1 MNIDMRSYHSIAT
14 IAAIALS
21 CNTGE
26 ISVKQTNTINDET
39 YIDIVRTMPIAKMKS
54 MNKFFGTNIR
64 DNTLWY
70 RITIDKDENI
80 SFNRHTME
88 TVQLYFLFDISKDLD
103 AKVKGYDESITK
115 NLNNH
120 KELFL
125 EVIKDN
131 HSDIKS
137 WVFFFISKGV
147 GNRYLGFAN
156 GDLNNKHCIKVY
168 DYIEPEGA
176 YKFKGSEPSAK
187 TIRLKR
193 NYNSQYDGSWLYAE
207 TGFDFNQLR

>member
-26 ISVKQTNTINDET
+26 VSVKQTNTINDET

-80 SFNRHTME
+80 E
-88 TVQLYFLFDISKDLD
+88 
-103 AKVKGYDESITK
+103 ESI
-115 NLNNH
+115 
-120 KELFL
+120 E
-125 EVIKDN
+125 E
-131 HSDIKS
+131 
-137 WVFFFISKGV
+137 
-147 GNRYLGFAN
+147 
-156 GDLNNKHCIKVY
+156 
-168 DYIEPEGA
+168 
-176 YKFKGSEPSAK
+176 
-187 TIRLKR
+187 
-193 NYNSQYDGSWLYAE
+193 
-207 TGFDFNQLR
+207 